1 MKKIA
6 IIVLLALTLTSC
18 VNNEKKEIEK
28 EVNTDKKTTETKTEI
43 KADNNIVNK
52 TDTITV
58 TYTGSTAD

>member
-18 VNNEKKEIEK
+18 VNNEKTEVKIEEKKSEI
-28 EVNTDKKTTETKTEI
+28 KTEI
-43 KADNNIVNK
+43 KSDSSVVNK

-58 TYTGSTAD
+58 TYTGSTSD